1 MRLTLETT
9 EHGRRVFSVSRLKVQ
24 DDGTSRRRLE
34 KALYE
39 TAGGMF
45 RWVEIWLGIFF
56 PVNRKPIRQPAHAMN
71 LLADLEKLNSLDR
84 LAKLEG
90 DKAEHSTRSPRN
102 QLSEAYRKLWD
113 LNGDE
118 QYKDLQVTAF
128 RIVMGALE
136 ALSPQALLEAIS
148 LIHPDALLE
157 LDELQGL
164 YHNFLKV
171 DSQGS
176 LTFEHHS
183 AKLFISEIKEGDPSV
198 QIFSETKCN
207 LFLADLIIDAIKRHN
222 HPIWSN
228 SGIDLNN
235 GSLSTLKAQFRGLV
249 LTTSYLRHYL
259 YQRYNPPLVV
269 EAVISQRRQHGKN
282 EEATHSVC
290 HFLLLVAL
298 GISPFTRDDTPRP
311 RLSPGFD
318 IDDITS
324 NNLGSTAMHIACR
337 MGSVAIVTD
346 LLEYTW
352 AEMGSCAYFLEAM
365 DYQSSTLIVYLRSI
379 PPTKVFEDII
389 KIMLEFEQKEAPQV
403 FHHGL
408 SVSRLLYGNAG
419 ETGDYEIIAIIV
431 HNSSDAFLEWIFS
444 TYTPSPGEASLSRA
458 LVEVVGRGSAK
469 LARTLL
475 GKGADPNF
483 ISYSGRTSLWTAI
496 ECGYIELLELL
507 LDNGA
512 SFDYWFGQWDGDE
525 FYMSPLQ
532 LAATHLNPD
541 ILQFIHRHVQDI
553 DSVLGE
559 YGTALAEAAHGDHT
573 LTVKFL
579 LEQGADINAS
589 GGWLGTA
596 LAAAASKGDFQ
607 IAQLLLEKG
616 ADINAN
622 GTVLEAAAFEGQLK
636 MIRFLIAKGANINSG
651 AGEFGT
657 PLIAAMAS
665 GCCDVELAEF
675 LIEQGVDI
683 NADGGQYGTAIA
695 AAASRYGITLVELLL
710 ARSADINFGGREYG
724 TPLVAAAATPSHQ
737 IELLEF
743 FLNQG
748 LDINASKGM
757 YGTALAGA
765 AYYHSGNIPLLL
777 ERGADINA
785 KGGKWGTPLGAALH
799 NPETVRYETM
809 TKADVL
815 NLFLSQGADRE
826 CLGEEDKVRLG
837 NYIGNGPNK

>member
-1 MRLTLETT
+1 MRKFITDEIN
-9 EHGRRVFSVSRLKVQ
+9 SRNNRTWQKSIFFQ

-113 LNGDE
+113 HNGDE

-222 HPIWSN
+222 YPIWSN
-228 SGIDLNN
+228 SGIDLVYWRLILS
-235 GSLSTLKAQFRGLV
+235 GSSGLKGNDLSHELDKSFCEINRALFSGYIMIHWMDHWRSCGNDSQFVHRIMDLSQHSGPSLEGLV

-269 EAVISQRRQHGKN
+269 EAVISQRRQHGRN

-475 GKGADPNF
+475 GKGAD
-483 ISYSGRTSLWTAI
+483 L
-496 ECGYIELLELL
+496 
-507 LDNGA
+507 
-512 SFDYWFGQWDGDE
+512 
-525 FYMSPLQ
+525 
-532 LAATHLNPD
+532 
-541 ILQFIHRHVQDI
+541 
-553 DSVLGE
+553 
-559 YGTALAEAAHGDHT
+559 
-573 LTVKFL
+573 
-579 LEQGADINAS
+579 
-589 GGWLGTA
+589 
-596 LAAAASKGDFQ
+596 
-607 IAQLLLEKG
+607 
-616 ADINAN
+616 
-622 GTVLEAAAFEGQLK
+622 
-636 MIRFLIAKGANINSG
+636 
-651 AGEFGT
+651 
-657 PLIAAMAS
+657 
-665 GCCDVELAEF
+665 
-675 LIEQGVDI
+675 
-683 NADGGQYGTAIA
+683 
-695 AAASRYGITLVELLL
+695 
-710 ARSADINFGGREYG
+710 
-724 TPLVAAAATPSHQ
+724 
-737 IELLEF
+737 
-743 FLNQG
+743 
-748 LDINASKGM
+748 
-757 YGTALAGA
+757 
-765 AYYHSGNIPLLL
+765 
-777 ERGADINA
+777 
-785 KGGKWGTPLGAALH
+785 
-799 NPETVRYETM
+799 
-809 TKADVL
+809 
-815 NLFLSQGADRE
+815 
-826 CLGEEDKVRLG
+826 
-837 NYIGNGPNK
+837 